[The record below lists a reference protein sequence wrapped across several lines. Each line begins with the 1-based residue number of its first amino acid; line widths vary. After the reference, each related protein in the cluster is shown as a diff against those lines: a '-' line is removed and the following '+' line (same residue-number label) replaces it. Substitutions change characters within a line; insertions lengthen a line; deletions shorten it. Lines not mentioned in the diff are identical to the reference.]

1 MISCGE
7 PSGDLYA
14 GALASEI
21 LKLEP
26 DAVITGFGSDRLR
39 AAGASLVGD
48 FKGLSVTGLTEAV
61 RVIPRSWQ
69 NYRALVR
76 AAEDARPDVFV
87 PIDFP
92 DFNFFPAR
100 ALHKRGV
107 PVVYYISPQLWAWR
121 RGRLKTMKRV
131 ADRVL
136 VIFPF
141 EAPFYEAE
149 GVPVTF
155 VGHPL
160 LELTPAPEARE
171 PFLRGHGL
179 DPARPVVAL
188 LPGSRR
194 NELRALLP
202 DLVRTAGVIARRV
215 PAAQFL
221 IARAPHLDDELL
233 APLADWPDGAS
244 RPVVVEGQTD
254 AVLASADVAV
264 LASGTVTVQAA
275 LARVPDGDR
284 LSRRPAHLQAR
295 QAAAARRHL
304 RHGQSRRRIAR
315 RPRAD
320 SGRLHAG
327 GGGRRSAEGAAGSGA
342 CREGESGSRRRP
354 RPAWHGWCDAPGSG
368 SGHRA
373 RQGHRRQKA
382 KGRRQVYASLSRVRS
397 FRVLLGRA
405 SRDRHRADRV
415 P

>member
-26 DAVITGFGSDRLR
+26 GAVITGFGSDRLR

-48 FKGLSVTGLTEAV
+48 FKGLSVTGLTEAL

-76 AAEDARPDVFV
+76 SAAEARPDVFV

-121 RGRLKTMKRV
+121 RGRIRTMKRV

-141 EAPFYEAE
+141 EAPFYEAA

-160 LELTPAPEARE
+160 LELTPPPAARE

-194 NELRALLP
+194 NELRAILP
-202 DLVRTAGVIARRV
+202 DLVRTAGIIAARL
-215 PAAQFL
+215 PSAQF
-221 IARAPHLDDELL
+221 IVARAPHLDAELL
-233 APLADWPDGAS
+233 APLADWPAGAS

-275 LARVPDGDR
+275 LHGCPMVVVYRVGPLTYSLGKPLVHVDTYAMVNLVAG
-284 LSRRPAHLQAR
+284 SRVVPELIQDDFTPE
-295 QAAAARRHL
+295 AAAA
-304 RHGQSRRRIAR
+304 
-315 RPRAD
+315 
-320 SGRLHAG
+320 
-327 GGGRRSAEGAAGSGA
+327 
-342 CREGESGSRRRP
+342 
-354 RPAWHGWCDAPGSG
+354 DA
-368 SGHRA
+368 
-373 RQGHRRQKA
+373 
-382 KGRRQVYASLSRVRS
+382 L
-397 FRVLLGRA
+397 RVLLDPAHAAKVKADLAAVRGKLGTAGA
-405 SRDRHRADRV
+405 SRRAAEAVIETARKHRTTEGKRQTANGK
-415 P
+415 PQTAK

>member
-1 MISCGE
+1 VDERLRVMISCGE

-26 DAVITGFGSDRLR
+26 DAILTGFGSDHLR

-48 FKGLSVTGLTEAV
+48 FKGLSVTGLTEALP
-61 RVIPRSWQ
+61 VIRRSWQ
-69 NYRALVR
+69 TYRALVR
-76 AAEDARPDVFV
+76 AAEAARPDVFV

-141 EAPFYEAE
+141 EASLYEAA

-160 LELTPAPEARE
+160 LELTPPPVARE
-171 PFLRGHGL
+171 AFLRAHGL
-179 DPARPVVAL
+179 DLARPVVAL
-188 LPGSRR
+188 LPGSRG
-194 NELRALLP
+194 NELRAILP
-202 DLVRTAGVIARRV
+202 DLVRTAGAIAARL
-215 PAAQFL
+215 PAAQF
-221 IARAPHLDDELL
+221 IIGRAPHLADDLL
-233 APLADWPDGAS
+233 APLSAWPAAAS
-244 RPVVVEGQTD
+244 RPVVVEGQID

-275 LARVPDGDR
+275 LYGCPMVVVYRLGPITYTLGKPLVHVDTYAMVNLVAGTRVVPELIQDDFTPG
-284 LSRRPAHLQAR
+284 
-295 QAAAARRHL
+295 AAAAEALKVLLDPAHAAKVKSDLAAVRSRL
-304 RHGQSRRRIAR
+304 GTAGASRRAAEAVIETAR
-315 RPRAD
+315 C
-320 SGRLHAG
+320 GQH
-327 GGGRRSAEGAAGSGA
+327 
-342 CREGESGSRRRP
+342 
-354 RPAWHGWCDAPGSG
+354 
-368 SGHRA
+368 
-373 RQGHRRQKA
+373 QG
-382 KGRRQVYASLSRVRS
+382 KGKR
-397 FRVLLGRA
+397 
-405 SRDRHRADRV
+405 
-415 P
+415 

>member
-26 DAVITGFGSDRLR
+26 DATITGFGSDRLR

-76 AAEDARPDVFV
+76 AADEVRPDVFV

-141 EAPFYEAE
+141 EAAFYEAE

-160 LELTPAPEARE
+160 LELTAPPMPRE
-171 PFLRGHGL
+171 TFMRAHGL
-179 DPARPVVAL
+179 DPARPLVAL

-202 DLVRTAGVIARRV
+202 DLVRTAGAIAAQV
-215 PAAQFL
+215 PAAQFI

-233 APLADWPDGAS
+233 APLADWPVGVTP
-244 RPVVVEGQTD
+244 PVVVEGQTD
-254 AVLASADVAV
+254 EVLSSADVAV

-275 LARVPDGDR
+275 LHGCPMVIVYRVGPLTYTLGKPLLHVDTYGMVNLVAGARVVPELIQDDFTPEAAAAEAVKVLLDPVHAAKVKADLAAVRGK
-284 LSRRPAHLQAR
+284 LGTAGASRRAAE
-295 QAAAARRHL
+295 AVVAAARRVH
-304 RHGQSRRRIAR
+304 S
-315 RPRAD
+315 
-320 SGRLHAG
+320 
-327 GGGRRSAEGAAGSGA
+327 
-342 CREGESGSRRRP
+342 
-354 RPAWHGWCDAPGSG
+354 
-368 SGHRA
+368 
-373 RQGHRRQKA
+373 
-382 KGRRQVYASLSRVRS
+382 
-397 FRVLLGRA
+397 
-405 SRDRHRADRV
+405 
-415 P
+415 

>member
-21 LKLEP
+21 QRLEP
-26 DAVITGFGSDRLR
+26 GAVITGFGSDRLR
-39 AAGASLVGD
+39 AAGATLIGD
-48 FKGLSVTGLTEAV
+48 FKGLSVTGLTEALP
-61 RVIPRSWQ
+61 VIRRSWQ
-69 NYRALVR
+69 HYRALVR
-76 AAEDARPDVFV
+76 AAEETRPDVFV

-160 LELTPAPEARE
+160 LELTPPPEARE
-171 PFLRGHGL
+171 PFLRGRGL

-194 NELRALLP
+194 NELRAILP
-202 DLVRTAGVIARRV
+202 DLVRTAGVIARRL
-215 PAAQFL
+215 PAAQFV

-275 LARVPDGDR
+275 LQGCPMVIVYRVGPITYR
-284 LSRRPAHLQAR
+284 LGKPLLHVDTYGMVNLVAGSRVVPELIQDDFTPE
-295 QAAAARRHL
+295 AAAAEAL
-304 RHGQSRRRIAR
+304 
-315 RPRAD
+315 
-320 SGRLHAG
+320 
-327 GGGRRSAEGAAGSGA
+327 
-342 CREGESGSRRRP
+342 
-354 RPAWHGWCDAPGSG
+354 
-368 SGHRA
+368 
-373 RQGHRRQKA
+373 K
-382 KGRRQVYASLSRVRS
+382 
-397 FRVLLGRA
+397 VLLDPQHAAKVKADLAAVRGKLGTAGATRRA
-405 SRDRHRADRV
+405 AEAVIAAARSRK
-415 P
+415 

>member
-48 FKGLSVTGLTEAV
+48 FKGLSVTGLTEAL
-61 RVIPRSWQ
+61 RVIPQSWQ

-76 AAEDARPDVFV
+76 AAEEARPDVFV

-100 ALHKRGV
+100 AMHKRGV

-141 EAPFYEAE
+141 EAPFYEAA

-160 LELTPAPEARE
+160 LELTPPPTARE

-194 NELRALLP
+194 NELRAILP
-202 DLVRTAGVIARRV
+202 DLVRTAGIIAARL
-215 PAAQFL
+215 PSAQF
-221 IARAPHLDDELL
+221 IVARAPHLDDELL
-233 APLADWPDGAS
+233 APLSDWPAGAS
-244 RPVVVEGQTD
+244 RPVVVEGID
-254 AVLASADVAV
+254 AVLASADVAI

-275 LARVPDGDR
+275 LHGCPMVVVYRVGPITYALGKPLLHVDTYAMVNLVAG
-284 LSRRPAHLQAR
+284 SRVVPELMQDDFTP
-295 QAAAARRHL
+295 QAAAAEAL
-304 RHGQSRRRIAR
+304 
-315 RPRAD
+315 
-320 SGRLHAG
+320 
-327 GGGRRSAEGAAGSGA
+327 
-342 CREGESGSRRRP
+342 
-354 RPAWHGWCDAPGSG
+354 
-368 SGHRA
+368 
-373 RQGHRRQKA
+373 
-382 KGRRQVYASLSRVRS
+382 
-397 FRVLLGRA
+397 RVLLDPAHAAKVKADLSAVRGRLGTAGA
-405 SRDRHRADRV
+405 SRRAAEAVVDAARRGRRDTV
-415 P
+415 HS

>member
-26 DAVITGFGSDRLR
+26 GAEITGFGSDRLR
-39 AAGASLVGD
+39 AAGATLVGD

-76 AAEDARPDVFV
+76 AAEEARPDVFV

-100 ALHKRGV
+100 ALHKRGI

-121 RGRLKTMKRV
+121 RGRLKTLKRV
-131 ADRVL
+131 ANRVL

-141 EAPFYEAE
+141 EEAFYEEA
-149 GVPVTF
+149 GIPVTF

-160 LELTPAPEARE
+160 LELTPPAEARE
-171 PFLRGHGL
+171 TFLRGQGL
-179 DPARPVVAL
+179 DPSRPVVAL

-202 DLVRTAGVIARRV
+202 DLVRTAGIVAARL
-215 PAAQFL
+215 PSAQFV

-233 APLADWPDGAS
+233 APLADWPAGAA
-244 RPVVVEGQTD
+244 RPVVIEGRTD

-264 LASGTVTVQAA
+264 VASGTVTVQAA
-275 LARVPDGDR
+275 LHGCPIVVVYRVGPITYKLGMPLLHVDTYAMVNLVAGSRVVPELIQDGFT
-284 LSRRPAHLQAR
+284 PE
-295 QAAAARRHL
+295 AAAAEAL
-304 RHGQSRRRIAR
+304 
-315 RPRAD
+315 
-320 SGRLHAG
+320 
-327 GGGRRSAEGAAGSGA
+327 
-342 CREGESGSRRRP
+342 
-354 RPAWHGWCDAPGSG
+354 
-368 SGHRA
+368 
-373 RQGHRRQKA
+373 
-382 KGRRQVYASLSRVRS
+382 
-397 FRVLLGRA
+397 RVLLDPAHASKVKADLAAVRSKLGTAGA
-405 SRDRHRADRV
+405 SRRAAEAVIAAARKPV
-415 P
+415 TGNR